1 MIERYNK
8 MINVNEYRCKVIDE
22 YGLEASSKFMDE
34 LYKWDQTVTRD
45 QLFNMFYDKS
55 VLDMLLN
62 YVV

>member
-1 MIERYNK
+1 